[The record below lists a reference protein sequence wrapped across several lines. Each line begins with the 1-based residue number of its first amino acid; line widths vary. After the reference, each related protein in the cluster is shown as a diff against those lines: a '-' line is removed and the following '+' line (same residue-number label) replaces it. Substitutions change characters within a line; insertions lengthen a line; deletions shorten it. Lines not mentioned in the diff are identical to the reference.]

1 MILIVGATGVVGGMV
16 ARRLLEQE
24 KEVRILVRENSPS
37 EQMAPQGMATSAQSL
52 IEAGAESVYGD
63 LKDENSIR
71 RAVEGVQTI
80 VSSANSALRS
90 GEDNVQNVD
99 REGNRRLIE
108 TAATSGVEH
117 FIFISAL
124 GATLDSPNDFMRAK
138 AETEQRLRDSGMDYT
153 IVAPTAFFENWP
165 AMVVG
170 MPALQGQPVTLVG
183 EGRRRHSFI
192 SNRDV
197 AAFAVAAVD
206 HPQARNQYLPLGGPQ
221 ALSWR
226 EVVATYERVL
236 GRDIPVNWVT
246 PGDPVPGLPD
256 PMPALLAAQE
266 TYDSAVPMAETAAQ
280 YGVELTALED
290 FARRQV
296 TMPPVAG

>member
-1 MILIVGATGVVGGMV
+1 MILIVGATGIVGGMI
-16 ARRLLEQE
+16 ARQLLEQG
-24 KEVRILVRENSPS
+24 KKVRILVRENSPS

-52 IEAGAESVYGD
+52 IEAGAKPVYGD
-63 LKDENSIR
+63 LKHEQSIH
-71 RAVEGVQTI
+71 RAVEGVQTVI
-80 VSSANSALRS
+80 SSANSAMRG
-90 GEDNVQNVD
+90 GEDDVQNVD

-108 TAATSGVEH
+108 AAADAGVDH

-124 GATLDSPNDFMRAK
+124 GASEDSPNDFYRAK
-138 AETEQRLRDSGMDYT
+138 AETEWRLRESSMDYT
-153 IVAPTAFFENWP
+153 VIAPTVFIEVWP

-183 EGRRRHSFI
+183 EGRRQHSFM

-206 HPQARNQYLPLGGPQ
+206 NPQARNQYLPLGGPE

-226 EVVATYERVL
+226 DVVATYERVL
-236 GRDIPVNWVT
+236 GRDISVNWVA

-256 PMPALLAAQE
+256 PMSALLAAQE
-266 TYDSAVPMAETAAQ
+266 TYDSAVPMEETAAH
-280 YGVELTALED
+280 YGLELTSLED
-290 FARRQV
+290 FARRQAAMQPA
-296 TMPPVAG
+296 TG